1 MAVRKLYVKPET
13 RHLSVRGENLMEQ
26 EIVPVVSDGETE
38 VNNGLFDDDED
49 RDDGMIPVGIS
60 VWN

>member
-13 RHLSVRGENLMEQ
+13 HNLSVGGEDLMGQ

-38 VNNGLFDDDED
+38 ANDGLFDDEDEKPKCNSIWVD
-49 RDDGMIPVGIS
+49 RF
-60 VWN
+60 NQ

>member
-1 MAVRKLYVKPET
+1 MTVRKLYVKPET
-13 RHLSVRGENLMEQ
+13 RYLSARGENLMEQ

-38 VNNGLFDDDED
+38 VNSGQFDDDED

>member
-1 MAVRKLYVKPET
+1 MRKIISLLCCLCFAYAAKAQYPS
-13 RHLSVRGENLMEQ
+13 H
-26 EIVPVVSDGETE
+26 PVVSDGETE
-38 VNNGLFDDDED
+38 VNNVLFDEDED

>member
-1 MAVRKLYVKPET
+1 MCCLCFAYAAKAQYPP
-13 RHLSVRGENLMEQ
+13 H
-26 EIVPVVSDGETE
+26 PVVSDGETE
-38 VNNGLFDDDED
+38 VNNGLFDEDED

>member
-13 RHLSVRGENLMEQ
+13 RYLSVRGENLMEQ

-38 VNNGLFDDDED
+38 VNSGQFDED
-49 RDDGMIPVGIS
+49 EGCIEDEIPVYKSI
-60 VWN
+60 WN